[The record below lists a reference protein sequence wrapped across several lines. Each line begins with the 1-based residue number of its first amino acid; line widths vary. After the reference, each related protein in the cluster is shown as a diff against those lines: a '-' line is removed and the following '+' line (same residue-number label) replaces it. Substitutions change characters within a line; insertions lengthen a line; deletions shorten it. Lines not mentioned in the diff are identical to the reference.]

1 MTAAVSSI
9 LTGRGIAAL
18 SFRVSHQLYAALQP
32 RLGRIREAIVNP
44 DEEDLP
50 ELIQLISQKCLEQLE
65 PPKQRSPETFLEE
78 PRRALAE
85 IIRKLRV
92 QQKNALVIPILEEVE
107 HELAQPLAPEACL
120 QTMQEFCGQGWKLL
134 GKLIECWGGPLARAR
149 LCECRQ
155 ATPAFAI
162 NNRLDRPDLTYPS
175 THRER
180 NEIIWTLGHRPPRVE
195 AFLGYVFYFLH
206 EYLSHLFHA
215 WDGVDP
221 TLAETH
227 LLRAALLFLE
237 TRPDLAEPPSPLDA
251 LFLARDFD
259 ALRTPDPRYLRIEKN
274 FKELL
279 DYAGTP
285 LLTFLLEWAAQGADT
300 ARTKEDEYKLVLKG
314 LYGLKDRETA
324 QALIWGGAR
333 LPSDWKPE
341 LLDFS
346 KTYARLHA
354 HAAQY
359 EKQTAERLNGLASQR
374 RA

>member
-1 MTAAVSSI
+1 VTAAVSSI
-9 LTGRGIAAL
+9 LAGRSIAAL

-32 RLGRIREAIVNP
+32 RLGRIREAVVHP

-50 ELIQLISQKCLEQLE
+50 ELIQLISQKCLQQLE
-65 PPKQRSPETFLEE
+65 FPKHHEPQTFLEE
-78 PRRALAE
+78 ARRALAE

-92 QQKNALVIPILEEVE
+92 QQKNPLVIPILEEVE
-107 HELAQPLAPEACL
+107 SEFVQPLAPEACL
-120 QTMQEFCGQGWKLL
+120 ETMQDLCAQGWTLL

-149 LCECRQ
+149 LRECQ
-155 ATPAFAI
+155 PATPAFAI

-180 NEIIWTLGHRPPRVE
+180 NEIIWTLGHRPPPIE

-206 EYLSHLFHA
+206 EYLSHLFHT

-237 TRPDLAEPPSPLDA
+237 TRPDLAEPPSLLDA
-251 LFLARDFD
+251 MFLARDFD
-259 ALRTPDPRYLRIEKN
+259 ALRIPEPRYLRIEKN

-285 LLTFLLEWAAQGADT
+285 LLTFLLEWAAQSADT
-300 ARTKEDEYKLVLKG
+300 ARTNQVEYKLVLNG
-314 LYGLKDRETA
+314 LYGLKHRETA
-324 QALIWGGAR
+324 QALLWGAER
-333 LPSDWKPE
+333 LASGWNPE
-341 LLDFS
+341 LADFS
-346 KTYARLHA
+346 KTYGRVHA
-354 HAAQY
+354 YAVQY
-359 EKQTAERLNGLASQR
+359 EEQTAERLNLLASQR
-374 RA
+374 